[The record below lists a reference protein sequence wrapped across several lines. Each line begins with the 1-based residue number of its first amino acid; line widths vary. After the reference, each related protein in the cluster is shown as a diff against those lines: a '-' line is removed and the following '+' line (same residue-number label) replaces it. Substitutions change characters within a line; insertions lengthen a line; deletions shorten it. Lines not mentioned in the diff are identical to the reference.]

1 MRNLLQQ
8 IVPQLLSPTAA
19 DDPSSPLLKA
29 TLTVWPNPFNP
40 SSTISFSL
48 PRKGNMSLRL
58 YNLKGQLVKVLYE
71 GIREAGEHSLSFN
84 ATSDSGTRLPSGV
97 YLLRLSHPGGQLLR
111 RISLIK

>member
-1 MRNLLQQ
+1 
-8 IVPQLLSPTAA
+8 
-19 DDPSSPLLKA
+19 
-29 TLTVWPNPFNP
+29 
-40 SSTISFSL
+40 
-48 PRKGNMSLRL
+48 
-58 YNLKGQLVKVLYE
+58 VLYE